1 MIEDGLQRLPLA
13 RATHDRVAHLRSDD
27 QWLNDAWTDRSTRV
41 LVVTDGRVP
50 LDDTGAALAFRRPD
64 EVGTTERLL
73 LGVDGGRAYFAVAQP
88 DGSRGSRSAGLREV
102 GPVLTDRDAGL
113 LVHAVS
119 LTNWHLTHP
128 CSARCGSPTQVA
140 EAGQCRRCPAGAAV
154 HFPRTDP
161 AVIMLVT
168 DPQDRCL
175 LGHQATWPAERFSA
189 LAGFVEPGETPERAV
204 VREVAEE
211 VGIHVGAVRYAGS
224 QPWPFP
230 ASLMLGYFA
239 EALNTEIRVDGAE
252 ITQAH
257 WFARAELHAAVQHGL
272 VQLPGAASIA
282 RPLIELWYG
291 GPVGQPSH
299 VAQPS

>member
-1 MIEDGLQRLPLA
+1 M
-13 RATHDRVAHLRSDD
+13 AHRRNDER
-27 QWLNDAWTDRSTRV
+27 WLTDAWADPTTRV
-41 LVVTDGRVP
+41 LVVTDGRVT
-50 LDDTGAALAFRRPD
+50 LDDAGAALAFRRPD
-64 EVGTTERLL
+64 EVGDGERLL

-88 DGSRGSRSAGLREV
+88 AEPGADRSAGLREA
-102 GPVLTDRDAGL
+102 GPVLSDRDAGL

-119 LTNWHLTHP
+119 LTNWHLSHP
-128 CSARCGSPTQVA
+128 CCARCGSPTQVA
-140 EAGQCRRCPAGAAV
+140 EAGQCRRCPACAAV

-211 VGIHVGAVRYAGS
+211 VGIHVSAVRYAGS

-230 ASLMLGYFA
+230 SSLMLGYFA
-239 EALNTEIRVDGAE
+239 EALNTEICVDGAE

-257 WFARAELHAAVQHGL
+257 WFARAELHAALQRGV

-282 RPLIELWYG
+282 RALIELWYG
-291 GPVGQPSH
+291 GPVDQPSQ